1 MPKIRINEYDMT
13 GVIQKSPIS
22 NIIYIPILTKE
33 AVPLT
38 KNGKVV
44 SICYSRKELKNR
56 IESYLVKKTE
66 SPSTGGTPSEGTTAK
81 AAEGTTVKA
90 EDVKESIELAK
101 KSRVMYNIATRL
113 IDLGFPVLVEGVTA
127 TKKPITV
134 DKEKKEEKKETVEV
148 KEVAIP
154 ADSIKLLKDKSLVD
168 VRFLT
173 SGIDAANNAN
183 LIEVAN
189 ERQDCIA
196 LINLDETA
204 DDFDYTVATVRAGFV
219 NNSSVYA
226 AGFTPWFYSEHPTLI
241 KGVEDLTTVN
251 DKPDTKEA
259 EEVAI
264 PAAYGYLFAYGRML
278 ANNAAEWQAVAG
290 PERGIIPELS
300 DVFYT
305 YSYEDVEILQ
315 ARAATGLVELDDATD
330 NVGIAINPIAW
341 VRPNGYILYG
351 NRTLKKN
358 DAKKKTTAQSF
369 LNIRNGVNAIKKVMY
384 DAGRTFVFEQNTEVL
399 WINFKNYITPLLDRM
414 QSSDGLL
421 GYTFVKVATDAKARL
436 KAKLTVIPVE
446 AVEDFD
452 LDVYLVDDLTVTEQT
467 EQ

>member
-22 NIIYIPILTKE
+22 NIIYIPILTDR
-33 AVPLT
+33 AVPLIT
-38 KNGKVV
+38 EKGKVV
-44 SICYSRKELKNR
+44 SICYSRKELENR
-56 IESYLVKKTE
+56 IGSHLVKKTAL
-66 SPSTGGTPSEGTTAK
+66 PSTEGA
-81 AAEGTTVKA
+81 TVKA
-90 EDVKESIELAK
+90 EGVTATKESIEQAK
-101 KSRVMYNIATRL
+101 KSQVMYNIATRL

-127 TKKPITV
+127 TEKTITV
-134 DKEKKEEKKETVEV
+134 DKEKKETVTV

-154 ADSIKLLKDKSLVD
+154 ADSINLLKDKSLFD

-173 SGIDAANNAN
+173 SGIDVVNNES
-183 LIEVAN
+183 LIEVAD

-204 DDFDYTVATVRAGFV
+204 TDFDYTVATIRTEFEK
-219 NNSSVYA
+219 NPSVYA

-259 EEVAI
+259 EKVAI

-300 DVFYT
+300 DVCYT
-305 YSYEDVEILQ
+305 YSYKDVEILQ
-315 ARAATGLVELDDATD
+315 ARATDGLVELDDAAD

-399 WINFKNYITPLLDRM
+399 WTNFRNYITPLLDRM

-452 LDVYLVDDLTVTEQT
+452 LDVYLVDDLTVTEQ
-467 EQ
+467 

>member
-13 GVIQKSPIS
+13 GVVQKSPIS
-22 NIIYIPILTKE
+22 NIIYIPILTDK

-38 KNGKVV
+38 EKGKVV
-44 SICYSRKELKNR
+44 SICYSRKELENR
-56 IESYLVKKTE
+56 IGSHLVKKTE
-66 SPSTGGTPSEGTTAK
+66 LPSTEGTPSESDVTA
-81 AAEGTTVKA
+81 T
-90 EDVKESIELAK
+90 KESIELAK

-113 IDLGFPVLVEGVTA
+113 IDLGFPVLVEGVT
-127 TKKPITV
+127 TT
-134 DKEKKEEKKETVEV
+134 
-148 KEVAIP
+148 IP
-154 ADSIKLLKDKSLVD
+154 GDSITLLKDKSLFD
-168 VRFLT
+168 IRFLT
-173 SGIDAANNAN
+173 SGIDVANNAN
-183 LIEVAN
+183 LIGVADA
-189 ERQDCIA
+189 RQDCIA

-204 DDFDYTVATVRAGFV
+204 TDFDYTVAAIREQFV
-219 NNSSVYA
+219 TNSSVYA

-241 KGVEDLTTVN
+241 KGVEDLITVAG
-251 DKPDTKEA
+251 KPSTKEA
-259 EEVAI
+259 EKVAI

-315 ARAATGLVELDDATD
+315 ARATTGFVKLDDAAD

-351 NRTLKKN
+351 NRTLKTN

-384 DAGRTFVFEQNTEVL
+384 DAGRIFVFEQNTEVL
-399 WINFKNYITPLLDRM
+399 WTNFRNYITPLLDRM
-414 QSSDGLL
+414 QNSDGLL

-452 LDVYLVDDLTVTEQT
+452 LDVYLVDDLTVTER
-467 EQ
+467 

>member
-22 NIIYIPILTKE
+22 NIIYIPILTDKD
-33 AVPLT
+33 VPLT
-38 KNGKVV
+38 EKGKVV
-44 SICYSRKELKNR
+44 SICYSRNELKNR
-56 IESYLVKKTE
+56 IESHLVKRIEPTE
-66 SPSTGGTPSEGTTAK
+66 SATV
-81 AAEGTTVKA
+81 AAED
-90 EDVKESIELAK
+90 EKESIELAK
-101 KSRVMYNIATRL
+101 KSQVMYNIATRL
-113 IDLGFPVLVEGVTA
+113 IDLGFPVLVEGVA
-127 TKKPITV
+127 AAEDKTV
-134 DKEKKEEKKETVEV
+134 K
-148 KEVAIP
+148 IP
-154 ADSIKLLKDKSLVD
+154 DASINLLKDKSLFD
-168 VRFLT
+168 IRFLT
-173 SGIDAANNAN
+173 SGIDVVNNAN
-183 LIEVAN
+183 LIGVAN

-204 DDFDYTVATVRAGFV
+204 VAFDYKVATIRTEFEK
-219 NNSSVYA
+219 NPSVYA

-241 KGVEDLTTVN
+241 KSVEDLITVN
-251 DKPDTKEA
+251 DKPSTKEA
-259 EEVAI
+259 EKVAI

-315 ARAATGLVELDDATD
+315 ARASDTLVELDDAKD
-330 NVGIAINPIAW
+330 NVGVAINPIAW

-399 WINFKNYITPLLDRM
+399 WINFRNYITPLLDRM
-414 QSSDGLL
+414 QNSDGLL

-452 LDVYLVDDLTVTEQT
+452 LDVYLVDDLTVTEQ
-467 EQ
+467 

>member
-22 NIIYIPILTKE
+22 NIIYIPILTDE
-33 AVPLT
+33 AVQLT
-38 KNGKVV
+38 DKGKVV
-44 SICYSRKELKNR
+44 SICYSRKELENR
-56 IESYLVKKTE
+56 IGSHLVKKIAL
-66 SPSTGGTPSEGTTAK
+66 PSTPSETDV
-81 AAEGTTVKA
+81 AAT
-90 EDVKESIELAK
+90 KESIELAK

-127 TKKPITV
+127 AEKTITVTV
-134 DKEKKEEKKETVEV
+134 DKKTETTKVKVVE
-148 KEVAIP
+148 IP
-154 ADSIKLLKDKSLVD
+154 ETSINLLADKSLFD
-168 VRFLT
+168 IRFLT
-173 SGIDAANNAN
+173 SGIDAANNEN
-183 LIEVAN
+183 LIKVAN
-189 ERQDCIA
+189 ERKDCIA

-204 DDFDYTVATVRAGFV
+204 TDFAYKVATIRKEFEK
-219 NNSSVYA
+219 NSSVYA

-241 KGVEDLTTVN
+241 KGVEDSTTVS
-251 DKPDTKEA
+251 DKPATKEA

-300 DVFYT
+300 DVCYT

-315 ARAATGLVELDDATD
+315 ARGADALVELDNATD
-330 NVGIAINPIAW
+330 NVGVAINPIAW

-414 QSSDGLL
+414 QTSDGLL

-467 EQ
+467 EQTEQ

>member
-1 MPKIRINEYDMT
+1 MPKIRISEYDLT

-22 NIIYIPILTKE
+22 NIIYIPILTDE
-33 AVPLT
+33 AVQLT
-38 KNGKVV
+38 DKGKVV
-44 SICYSRKELKNR
+44 SICYSRKELENR
-56 IESYLVKKTE
+56 IGSRLVKKIE
-66 SPSTGGTPSEGTTAK
+66 LPSTEGTTVK

-113 IDLGFPVLVEGVTA
+113 IDLGFPVLVEGVAVTEK
-127 TKKPITV
+127 TITGDKKT
-134 DKEKKEEKKETVEV
+134 DKKVKVVE
-148 KEVAIP
+148 IP
-154 ADSIKLLKDKSLVD
+154 TDSITLLKDKSLFD
-168 VRFLT
+168 IRFLT
-173 SGIDAANNAN
+173 SGIDVVNNAN
-183 LIEVAN
+183 LIEVAD

-204 DDFDYTVATVRAGFV
+204 TDFDYTVATIREQFV
-219 NNSSVYA
+219 ANSSVYA

-241 KGVEDLTTVN
+241 KGVEDSTTVS
-251 DKPDTKEA
+251 DKPATEEA

-315 ARAATGLVELDDATD
+315 ARSKDKLVELDNAED
-330 NVGIAINPIAW
+330 NVGVAINPIAW

-351 NRTLKKN
+351 NRTLKAN

-399 WINFKNYITPLLDRM
+399 WTNFRNYITPLLDRM

-452 LDVYLVDDLTVTEQT
+452 LDVYLVDDLTVTEQ
-467 EQ
+467 

>member
-1 MPKIRINEYDMT
+1 MPKIRINEHDMT

-22 NIIYIPILTKE
+22 NIIYIPILTNE

-38 KNGKVV
+38 DKGKVV
-44 SICYSRKELKNR
+44 SICYSRKELENR
-56 IESYLVKKTE
+56 IGSRLVKKIE
-66 SPSTGGTPSEGTTAK
+66 LPSTGSA
-81 AAEGTTVKA
+81 TVKA

-127 TKKPITV
+127 TKKTITV
-134 DKEKKEEKKETVEV
+134 DKEKKETVEV

-154 ADSIKLLKDKSLVD
+154 TDSINLLKDKSLFD
-168 VRFLT
+168 IRFLT
-173 SGIDAANNAN
+173 SGIDVVNNAN
-183 LIEVAN
+183 LIEVAD

-204 DDFDYTVATVRAGFV
+204 TDFDYTVATIREQFV
-219 NNSSVYA
+219 TNSSVYA

-241 KGVEDLTTVN
+241 KGVEDLTTVS
-251 DKPDTKEA
+251 DKPSTKEA

-315 ARAATGLVELDDATD
+315 ARAADKLVELDDATD
-330 NVGIAINPIAW
+330 NVGVAINPIAW

-351 NRTLKKN
+351 NRTLKTN

-399 WINFKNYITPLLDRM
+399 WINFRNYITPLLDRM

-452 LDVYLVDDLTVTEQT
+452 LDVYLVDDLTVTEQ
-467 EQ
+467 

>member
-1 MPKIRINEYDMT
+1 MPKIRINEHDMT

-22 NIIYIPILTKE
+22 NIIYIPILTDE
-33 AVPLT
+33 AVQLT
-38 KNGKVV
+38 DKGKVV
-44 SICYSRKELKNR
+44 SICYSRKELENR
-56 IESYLVKKTE
+56 IGSHLVKKIAL
-66 SPSTGGTPSEGTTAK
+66 PSTPSETDV
-81 AAEGTTVKA
+81 AAT
-90 EDVKESIELAK
+90 KESIELAK

-113 IDLGFPVLVEGVTA
+113 IDLGFPVLVEGVAA
-127 TKKPITV
+127 TEETITV
-134 DKEKKEEKKETVEV
+134 DEKTKKTAKVKVVE
-148 KEVAIP
+148 IP
-154 ADSIKLLKDKSLVD
+154 ATSINILKDKSLFD
-168 VRFLT
+168 IRFLT
-173 SGIDAANNAN
+173 SGIDVVNNES
-183 LIEVAN
+183 LIEVADD
-189 ERQDCIA
+189 RQDCIA

-204 DDFDYTVATVRAGFV
+204 TDFDYKVATIRAGFET
-219 NNSSVYA
+219 NPSVYA

-241 KGVEDLTTVN
+241 KDVQNLTETAG
-251 DKPDTKEA
+251 KPDVEEA

-315 ARAATGLVELDDATD
+315 ARAAEKLVELDDATD

-351 NRTLKKN
+351 NRTLKTN

-399 WINFKNYITPLLDRM
+399 WTNFRNYITPLLDRM

-452 LDVYLVDDLTVTEQT
+452 LDVYLVDDLTVTEQ
-467 EQ
+467 

>member
-1 MPKIRINEYDMT
+1 MPKIRINEYEMT

-22 NIIYIPILTKE
+22 NIIYIPIPTDK

-38 KNGKVV
+38 DKGKVV
-44 SICYSRKELKNR
+44 SICYSRNELKNR
-56 IESYLVKKTE
+56 IESHLVKKTE
-66 SPSTGGTPSEGTTAK
+66 LPSTEGTPSENDVTA
-81 AAEGTTVKA
+81 T
-90 EDVKESIELAK
+90 KESIELAK

-113 IDLGFPVLVEGVTA
+113 IDLGFPVLVEGVAVTEK
-127 TKKPITV
+127 TITV
-134 DKEKKEEKKETVEV
+134 DKKTETPKVKVVE
-148 KEVAIP
+148 IP
-154 ADSIKLLKDKSLVD
+154 TDSITLLKDKSLFD
-168 VRFLT
+168 IRFLT
-173 SGIDAANNAN
+173 SGIDVVNNES
-183 LIEVAN
+183 LIGVAN

-204 DDFDYTVATVRAGFV
+204 TDFDYKVATIRTEFEK
-219 NNSSVYA
+219 NSSVYA

-251 DKPDTKEA
+251 DKPDVKEA
-259 EEVAI
+259 EKVAI

-300 DVFYT
+300 DVCYT

-315 ARAATGLVELDDATD
+315 ARAAEKFVKLDDAND
-330 NVGIAINPIAW
+330 NVGVAINPIAW

-399 WINFKNYITPLLDRM
+399 WINFRNYITPLLDRM

-467 EQ
+467 EQTEQ

>member
-22 NIIYIPILTKE
+22 NIIYIPILTDK

-38 KNGKVV
+38 DKGKVV
-44 SICYSRKELKNR
+44 SICYSRKELENR
-56 IESYLVKKTE
+56 IGSHLVKKIAL
-66 SPSTGGTPSEGTTAK
+66 PSTPSETDV
-81 AAEGTTVKA
+81 AAT
-90 EDVKESIELAK
+90 KESIELAK
-101 KSRVMYNIATRL
+101 KSQVMYNIATRL
-113 IDLGFPVLVEGVTA
+113 IDLGFPVLVEGVAA
-127 TKKPITV
+127 TEKTITV
-134 DKEKKEEKKETVEV
+134 DEKTKETAKVKVVE
-148 KEVAIP
+148 IP
-154 ADSIKLLKDKSLVD
+154 TASINLLKDKSLFD
-168 VRFLT
+168 IRFLT
-173 SGIDAANNAN
+173 SGIDAVNNAN
-183 LIEVAN
+183 LIAVAN
-189 ERQDCIA
+189 ARQDCIA

-204 DDFDYTVATVRAGFV
+204 TDFDYKVATIREQFV
-219 NNSSVYA
+219 TNSSVYA

-241 KGVEDLTTVN
+241 KGVEDLTTVS
-251 DKPDTKEA
+251 DKPATKEA

-315 ARAATGLVELDDATD
+315 ARSKDKLVELDDAAD

-351 NRTLKKN
+351 NRTLKEN
-358 DAKKKTTAQSF
+358 TTKKKTTAQSF

-467 EQ
+467 EQTEQ

>member
-22 NIIYIPILTKE
+22 NIIYIPIPTDK

-38 KNGKVV
+38 TEKGKVV
-44 SICYSRKELKNR
+44 SICYSRKELENR
-56 IESYLVKKTE
+56 IGSHLVKKTE
-66 SPSTGGTPSEGTTAK
+66 LPSTEGAPSES
-81 AAEGTTVKA
+81 
-90 EDVKESIELAK
+90 DVTETKESIELAK

-113 IDLGFPVLVEGVTA
+113 IDLGFPVLVEGVT
-127 TKKPITV
+127 TT
-134 DKEKKEEKKETVEV
+134 
-148 KEVAIP
+148 IP
-154 ADSIKLLKDKSLVD
+154 NDSITLLKDKSLFD
-168 VRFLT
+168 IRFLT
-173 SGIDAANNAN
+173 SGIDVVNNES

-204 DDFDYTVATVRAGFV
+204 TGFDYKVATIREQFV
-219 NNSSVYA
+219 TNSSVYA

-241 KGVEDLTTVN
+241 KGVEDLITVAG
-251 DKPDTKEA
+251 KPSTKEA
-259 EEVAI
+259 EKVAI

-315 ARAATGLVELDDATD
+315 ARSKDKLVELDDAAD
-330 NVGIAINPIAW
+330 NVGVAINPIAW

-351 NRTLKKN
+351 NRTLKEN
-358 DAKKKTTAQSF
+358 TAKKKTTAQSF

-399 WINFKNYITPLLDRM
+399 WTNFRNYITPLLDRM

-452 LDVYLVDDLTVTEQT
+452 LDVYLVDDLTVTEQ
-467 EQ
+467 

>member
-22 NIIYIPILTKE
+22 NIIYIPILTDE

-38 KNGKVV
+38 EKGKVV
-44 SICYSRKELKNR
+44 SICYSRNELKNR
-56 IESYLVKKTE
+56 IESHLVKKIE
-66 SPSTGGTPSEGTTAK
+66 LPSTEGA
-81 AAEGTTVKA
+81 TVKA
-90 EDVKESIELAK
+90 EDVTATKESIEQAK
-101 KSRVMYNIATRL
+101 KSQVMYNIATRL
-113 IDLGFPVLVEGVTA
+113 IDLGFPVLVEGVT
-127 TKKPITV
+127 TTEKEITV
-134 DKEKKEEKKETVEV
+134 VEEEKEKKVKVKVVE
-148 KEVAIP
+148 IP
-154 ADSIKLLKDKSLVD
+154 AASINLLKDKSLFD
-168 VRFLT
+168 IRFLT
-173 SGIDAANNAN
+173 SGIDVVNNES
-183 LIEVAN
+183 LIEVAD

-204 DDFDYTVATVRAGFV
+204 TDFDYTVATVRAGFAG
-219 NNSSVYA
+219 NSNAYA

-241 KGVEDLTTVN
+241 KGVEDLITVN
-251 DKPDTKEA
+251 DKPSTKEA
-259 EEVAI
+259 ENVAI

-315 ARAATGLVELDDATD
+315 ARAADKLVELDDATD

-351 NRTLKKN
+351 NRTLKNN

-399 WINFKNYITPLLDRM
+399 WTNFRNYITPLLDRM

-452 LDVYLVDDLTVTEQT
+452 LDVYLVDDLTVTEQ
-467 EQ
+467 

>member
-22 NIIYIPILTKE
+22 NIIYIPILTDK

-38 KNGKVV
+38 DKGKVV
-44 SICYSRKELKNR
+44 SICYSRKELENR
-56 IESYLVKKTE
+56 IGSHLVKKIAL
-66 SPSTGGTPSEGTTAK
+66 PSTPSETDV
-81 AAEGTTVKA
+81 AAT
-90 EDVKESIELAK
+90 KESIELAK
-101 KSRVMYNIATRL
+101 KSQVMYNIATRL
-113 IDLGFPVLVEGVTA
+113 IDLGFPVLVEGVAA
-127 TKKPITV
+127 TEKTITV
-134 DKEKKEEKKETVEV
+134 DEKTKETAKVKVVE
-148 KEVAIP
+148 IP
-154 ADSIKLLKDKSLVD
+154 TASINLLKDKSLFD
-168 VRFLT
+168 IRFLT
-173 SGIDAANNAN
+173 SGIDAVNNAN
-183 LIEVAN
+183 LIAVAN
-189 ERQDCIA
+189 ARQDCIA

-204 DDFDYTVATVRAGFV
+204 TDFDYKVATIREQFV
-219 NNSSVYA
+219 TNSSVYA
-226 AGFTPWFYSEHPTLI
+226 AGFTPLFYSEHPTLI
-241 KGVEDLTTVN
+241 KGVEDLTTVS
-251 DKPDTKEA
+251 DKPATKEA

-315 ARAATGLVELDDATD
+315 ARSKDKLVELDDAAD

-351 NRTLKKN
+351 NRTLKEN
-358 DAKKKTTAQSF
+358 TTKKKTTAQSF

-467 EQ
+467 EQTEQ

>member
-13 GVIQKSPIS
+13 GVVQKSPIS
-22 NIIYIPILTKE
+22 NIIYIPIPTDKD
-33 AVPLT
+33 VPLIT
-38 KNGKVV
+38 ETGKVV
-44 SICYSRKELKNR
+44 SICYSRKELENR
-56 IESYLVKKTE
+56 IGSHLVKKTE
-66 SPSTGGTPSEGTTAK
+66 LPSTEGAPSEIDVTATK
-81 AAEGTTVKA
+81 K
-90 EDVKESIELAK
+90 SIELAK
-101 KSRVMYNIATRL
+101 KSQIMYNIATRL
-113 IDLGFPVLVEGVTA
+113 IDLGFPVLVEGVT
-127 TKKPITV
+127 TTEKEITV
-134 DKEKKEEKKETVEV
+134 VEEEKETKVKVEGV
-148 KEVAIP
+148 WIP
-154 ADSIKLLKDKSLVD
+154 DNSINLLKDKSLFD

-173 SGIDAANNAN
+173 SGIDEVNNES
-183 LIEVAN
+183 LIGVAD

-196 LINLDETA
+196 LINLDETVPG
-204 DDFDYTVATVRAGFV
+204 FNYKVATIRAGFEK
-219 NNSSVYA
+219 NPSVYA

-241 KGVEDLTTVN
+241 KGVEDLITVSN
-251 DKPDTKEA
+251 KPSTKEA
-259 EEVAI
+259 EKVAI

-300 DVFYT
+300 DVCYT

-315 ARAATGLVELDDATD
+315 ARATDGLVKLDDAKD

-399 WINFKNYITPLLDRM
+399 WTNFKNYITPLLDRM
-414 QSSDGLL
+414 QNSDGLL

-452 LDVYLVDDLTVTEQT
+452 LDVYLVDDLTVTER
-467 EQ
+467 

>member
-1 MPKIRINEYDMT
+1 M
-13 GVIQKSPIS
+13 
-22 NIIYIPILTKE
+22 
-33 AVPLT
+33 
-38 KNGKVV
+38 
-44 SICYSRKELKNR
+44 
-56 IESYLVKKTE
+56 
-66 SPSTGGTPSEGTTAK
+66 
-81 AAEGTTVKA
+81 
-90 EDVKESIELAK
+90 
-101 KSRVMYNIATRL
+101 
-113 IDLGFPVLVEGVTA
+113 
-127 TKKPITV
+127 
-134 DKEKKEEKKETVEV
+134 
-148 KEVAIP
+148 
-154 ADSIKLLKDKSLVD
+154 
-168 VRFLT
+168 T
-173 SGIDAANNAN
+173 SGIDVVNNES
-183 LIEVAN
+183 LIGVAD

-204 DDFDYTVATVRAGFV
+204 TGFDYKVATIRKEFEK
-219 NNSSVYA
+219 NPSVYA

-241 KGVEDLTTVN
+241 KGVEDLITVS
-251 DKPDTKEA
+251 DKPSTQEA
-259 EEVAI
+259 EKVAI

-300 DVFYT
+300 DVCYT

-315 ARAATGLVELDDATD
+315 ARGADGLVKLDDATD
-330 NVGIAINPIAW
+330 NVGVAINPIAW

-399 WINFKNYITPLLDRM
+399 WTNFRNYITPLLDRM

-452 LDVYLVDDLTVTEQT
+452 LDVYLVDDLTVTEQ
-467 EQ
+467 

>member
-22 NIIYIPILTKE
+22 NIIYIPILTDK

-38 KNGKVV
+38 EKGKVV
-44 SICYSRKELKNR
+44 SICYSRNELKNR
-56 IESYLVKKTE
+56 IGSHLVKRIEPTE
-66 SPSTGGTPSEGTTAK
+66 GA
-81 AAEGTTVKA
+81 TVTA

-101 KSRVMYNIATRL
+101 KSQVMYNIATRL
-113 IDLGFPVLVEGVTA
+113 IDLGFPVLVEGVTV
-127 TKKPITV
+127 TEKEITV
-134 DKEKKEEKKETVEV
+134 DKNKV
-148 KEVAIP
+148 KVKGVWIP
-154 ADSIKLLKDKSLVD
+154 GASINLLADKSLFD
-168 VRFLT
+168 IRFLT
-173 SGIDAANNAN
+173 SGIDAANNED
-183 LIEVAN
+183 LIRVAN

-196 LINLDETA
+196 LINLDEA
-204 DDFDYTVATVRAGFV
+204 AAAFDYKVATIRAKFEK
-219 NNSSVYA
+219 NSSVYA

-241 KGVEDLTTVN
+241 KGVEDLITVN
-251 DKPDTKEA
+251 DKPSTKEA
-259 EEVAI
+259 EKVAI

-300 DVFYT
+300 DVCYT

-315 ARAATGLVELDDATD
+315 ARAAEELVELDDAAD

-399 WINFKNYITPLLDRM
+399 WTNFRNYITPLLDRM

-452 LDVYLVDDLTVTEQT
+452 LDVYLVDDLTVTEQ
-467 EQ
+467 

>member
-13 GVIQKSPIS
+13 GVVQKSPIS
-22 NIIYIPILTKE
+22 NIIYIPILTNE

-38 KNGKVV
+38 EKGKVV

-56 IESYLVKKTE
+56 IESHLVKRIKPTE
-66 SPSTGGTPSEGTTAK
+66 GATVE
-81 AAEGTTVKA
+81 AADDA
-90 EDVKESIELAK
+90 ESIELAK
-101 KSRVMYNIATRL
+101 KSQVMYNIATRL

-127 TKKPITV
+127 TEKTITV
-134 DKEKKEEKKETVEV
+134 DKKTVKV

-154 ADSIKLLKDKSLVD
+154 AASINLLADKSLFD
-168 VRFLT
+168 IRFLT
-173 SGIDAANNAN
+173 SGIDVVNNEK
-183 LIEVAN
+183 LIKVAN

-204 DDFDYTVATVRAGFV
+204 TGFDYKVATIRTEFV
-219 NNSSVYA
+219 KNPSVYA

-241 KGVEDLTTVN
+241 KGVQNLTETAG
-251 DKPDTKEA
+251 KPDVEDA
-259 EEVAI
+259 EVVAI

-300 DVFYT
+300 DVCYT

-315 ARAATGLVELDDATD
+315 ARAADTLVELDDVAD

-414 QSSDGLL
+414 QNSDGLL

-452 LDVYLVDDLTVTEQT
+452 LDVYLVDDLTVTEQ
-467 EQ
+467 

>member
-22 NIIYIPILTKE
+22 NIIYIPIPTDK

-38 KNGKVV
+38 DKGKVV

-56 IESYLVKKTE
+56 IESHLVKKIE
-66 SPSTGGTPSEGTTAK
+66 LPSTEGTPSENDVTA
-81 AAEGTTVKA
+81 T
-90 EDVKESIELAK
+90 KESIELAK

-113 IDLGFPVLVEGVTA
+113 IDLGFPVLVEGVT
-127 TKKPITV
+127 TTEKEITV
-134 DKEKKEEKKETVEV
+134 VEGEKEKKVTVKGV
-148 KEVAIP
+148 WIP
-154 ADSIKLLKDKSLVD
+154 TDSINILKDKSLFD
-168 VRFLT
+168 IRFLT
-173 SGIDAANNAN
+173 SGIDVANNAN

-189 ERQDCIA
+189 ERQDCVA

-241 KGVEDLTTVN
+241 KGVEDLTEVAG
-251 DKPDTKEA
+251 KPSTKEA

-315 ARAATGLVELDDATD
+315 ARAADKLVELDDAAD
-330 NVGIAINPIAW
+330 NVGVAINPIAW

-452 LDVYLVDDLTVTEQT
+452 LDVYLVDDLTVTEQ
-467 EQ
+467 

>member
-22 NIIYIPILTKE
+22 NIIYIPIPTDKD
-33 AVPLT
+33 VPLT
-38 KNGKVV
+38 EKGKVV
-44 SICYSRKELKNR
+44 SICYSRNELKNR
-56 IESYLVKKTE
+56 IESHLVKKTE
-66 SPSTGGTPSEGTTAK
+66 LPSTKGA
-81 AAEGTTVKA
+81 TVKA
-90 EDVKESIELAK
+90 EDATATEESTELAK
-101 KSRVMYNIATRL
+101 KSQVMYNIATRL
-113 IDLGFPVLVEGVTA
+113 IDLGFPVLVEGVA
-127 TKKPITV
+127 AAEEQVTV
-134 DKEKKEEKKETVEV
+134 GEKKVKVKVVKIPET
-148 KEVAIP
+148 
-154 ADSIKLLKDKSLVD
+154 SINLLADKSLFD
-168 VRFLT
+168 IRFLT
-173 SGIDAANNAN
+173 SGIDVVNNEN
-183 LIEVAN
+183 LIRVAN

-204 DDFDYTVATVRAGFV
+204 SAFDYKVATIRAEFEK
-219 NNSSVYA
+219 NPSVYA

-241 KGVEDLTTVN
+241 KGVEDLITVN
-251 DKPDTKEA
+251 DKPSTKEA
-259 EEVAI
+259 EKVAI

-300 DVFYT
+300 DVCYT

-315 ARAATGLVELDDATD
+315 ARAADELVKLDDAKD
-330 NVGIAINPIAW
+330 NVGAAINPIAW

-351 NRTLKKN
+351 NRTLKEN

-399 WINFKNYITPLLDRM
+399 WTNFRNYITPLLDRM
-414 QSSDGLL
+414 QNSDGLL

-452 LDVYLVDDLTVTEQT
+452 LDVYLVDDLTVTEQ
-467 EQ
+467 

>member
-13 GVIQKSPIS
+13 GVVQKSPIS
-22 NIIYIPILTKE
+22 NIIYIPIPTDK

-38 KNGKVV
+38 DKGKVV
-44 SICYSRKELKNR
+44 SICYSRDELKNR
-56 IESYLVKKTE
+56 IGSHLVKKTE
-66 SPSTGGTPSEGTTAK
+66 LPSTEGTPSES
-81 AAEGTTVKA
+81 
-90 EDVKESIELAK
+90 DVTETKESIELAK
-101 KSRVMYNIATRL
+101 KSQVMYNIATRL
-113 IDLGFPVLVEGVTA
+113 IDLGFPVLVEGVAA
-127 TKKPITV
+127 TEKTITV
-134 DKEKKEEKKETVEV
+134 DKKTETTKVKVVE
-148 KEVAIP
+148 IP
-154 ADSIKLLKDKSLVD
+154 TDSINLLKDKSLFD
-168 VRFLT
+168 IRFLT
-173 SGIDAANNAN
+173 SGIDVANNAN
-183 LIEVAN
+183 LIAVAN
-189 ERQDCIA
+189 ARQDCIA

-204 DDFDYTVATVRAGFV
+204 TDFDYTVATVRAEFV
-219 NNSSVYA
+219 TNSSVYA

-241 KGVEDLTTVN
+241 KGVKDLITVAG
-251 DKPDTKEA
+251 KPSTKEA
-259 EEVAI
+259 EKVAI

-305 YSYEDVEILQ
+305 YSYGDVEILQ
-315 ARAATGLVELDDATD
+315 ARAADGLVELDDATD
-330 NVGIAINPIAW
+330 NVGVAINPIAW

-351 NRTLKKN
+351 NRTLKNN
-358 DAKKKTTAQSF
+358 DSKKKTTAQSF

-399 WINFKNYITPLLDRM
+399 WTNFRNYITPLLDRM

-452 LDVYLVDDLTVTEQT
+452 LDVYLVDDLTVTER
-467 EQ
+467 

>member
-22 NIIYIPILTKE
+22 NIIYIPIPTDK
-33 AVPLT
+33 AVPLIT
-38 KNGKVV
+38 ENGKVV
-44 SICYSRKELKNR
+44 SICYSRKELENR
-56 IESYLVKKTE
+56 IGSHLVKKTAL
-66 SPSTGGTPSEGTTAK
+66 PSTPSETDV
-81 AAEGTTVKA
+81 AAT
-90 EDVKESIELAK
+90 KESIEQAK
-101 KSRVMYNIATRL
+101 KSQVMYNIATRL
-113 IDLGFPVLVEGVTA
+113 IDLGFPVLVEGVAA
-127 TKKPITV
+127 TEKTITV
-134 DKEKKEEKKETVEV
+134 GKEEKEKKVKVKVVE
-148 KEVAIP
+148 IP
-154 ADSIKLLKDKSLVD
+154 TASINLLKDKSLFD
-168 VRFLT
+168 IRFLT

-183 LIEVAN
+183 LIGVADA
-189 ERQDCIA
+189 RQDCVA

-204 DDFDYTVATVRAGFV
+204 TDFDYKVAAIRVGFGTKP
-219 NNSSVYA
+219 SVYA

-241 KGVEDLTTVN
+241 KGVEDLTTVS
-251 DKPDTKEA
+251 DKPATKEA
-259 EEVAI
+259 EKVAI

-300 DVFYT
+300 DVLYT

-315 ARAATGLVELDDATD
+315 ARAAEKLVELDDATD

-351 NRTLKKN
+351 NRTLKTN

-399 WINFKNYITPLLDRM
+399 WTNFRNYITPLLDRM

>member
-1 MPKIRINEYDMT
+1 
-13 GVIQKSPIS
+13 
-22 NIIYIPILTKE
+22 
-33 AVPLT
+33 
-38 KNGKVV
+38 
-44 SICYSRKELKNR
+44 
-56 IESYLVKKTE
+56 
-66 SPSTGGTPSEGTTAK
+66 
-81 AAEGTTVKA
+81 
-90 EDVKESIELAK
+90 
-101 KSRVMYNIATRL
+101 MYNIATRL
-113 IDLGFPVLVEGVTA
+113 IDLGFPVLVEGVTV
-127 TKKPITV
+127 TEKEITV
-134 DKEKKEEKKETVEV
+134 VEEKKEKKV
-148 KEVAIP
+148 KVKGVWIP
-154 ADSIKLLKDKSLVD
+154 DDSINLLTDKSLFD
-168 VRFLT
+168 IRFLT
-173 SGIDAANNAN
+173 SGIDVANNEN
-183 LIEVAN
+183 LIRVAN

-204 DDFDYTVATVRAGFV
+204 AAFDYKVATIRTEFEK
-219 NNSSVYA
+219 NSSVYA

-259 EEVAI
+259 ENVAI

-300 DVFYT
+300 DVCYT

-315 ARAATGLVELDDATD
+315 ARGADEFVKLDDATD

-351 NRTLKKN
+351 NRTLKTN

-399 WINFKNYITPLLDRM
+399 WINFRNYITPLLDRM

-467 EQ
+467 EQTEQ

>member
-1 MPKIRINEYDMT
+1 MPKIRINEHDMT

-22 NIIYIPILTKE
+22 NIIYIPILTDK
-33 AVPLT
+33 AIPLT
-38 KNGKVV
+38 DKGKVV
-44 SICYSRKELKNR
+44 SICYSRKELENR
-56 IESYLVKKTE
+56 IGSHLVKKIE
-66 SPSTGGTPSEGTTAK
+66 LPSTEGTPSENDVTA
-81 AAEGTTVKA
+81 T
-90 EDVKESIELAK
+90 KESIEWAK
-101 KSRVMYNIATRL
+101 KSQVMYNIATRL
-113 IDLGFPVLVEGVTA
+113 IDLGFPVLVEGVA
-127 TKKPITV
+127 AAEKEITV
-134 DKEKKEEKKETVEV
+134 VEEEKEKKVKVKVVE
-148 KEVAIP
+148 IP
-154 ADSIKLLKDKSLVD
+154 ATSINLLKDKSLFD
-168 VRFLT
+168 IRFLT

-183 LIEVAN
+183 LIGVAN
-189 ERQDCIA
+189 ARQDCVA

-204 DDFDYTVATVRAGFV
+204 TTFAYKVATIRAEFEK
-219 NNSSVYA
+219 NPSVYA

-241 KGVEDLTTVN
+241 KGVEDLITVS

-259 EEVAI
+259 EKVAI

-300 DVFYT
+300 DVCYT

-315 ARAATGLVELDDATD
+315 ARAADKLVNLDDETD
-330 NVGIAINPIAW
+330 NVGVAVNPIAW

-351 NRTLKKN
+351 NRTLKNN
-358 DAKKKTTAQSF
+358 DAKKKTTAQSY
-369 LNIRNGVNAIKKVMY
+369 LNIRNGVNAIKKTMY

-399 WINFKNYITPLLDRM
+399 WTNFRNYITPLLDRM
-414 QSSDGLL
+414 QNSDGLL

-452 LDVYLVDDLTVTEQT
+452 LDVYLVDDLTVTER
-467 EQ
+467 

>member
-1 MPKIRINEYDMT
+1 MPKIRINEHDMT

-22 NIIYIPILTKE
+22 NIIYIPILTDE

-38 KNGKVV
+38 DKGKVV
-44 SICYSRKELKNR
+44 SICYSRKELENR
-56 IESYLVKKTE
+56 IGSHLVKKTAL
-66 SPSTGGTPSEGTTAK
+66 PSTPSESATVK

-90 EDVKESIELAK
+90 EDVKESIEWAK

-113 IDLGFPVLVEGVTA
+113 IDLGFPVLVEGVAA
-127 TKKPITV
+127 TEKTITV
-134 DKEKKEEKKETVEV
+134 DEKTVKKV

-154 ADSIKLLKDKSLVD
+154 TDSINLLKDKSLFD
-168 VRFLT
+168 IRFLT
-173 SGIDAANNAN
+173 SGIDVVNNES
-183 LIEVAN
+183 LIGVAD

-204 DDFDYTVATVRAGFV
+204 TDFDYKVATIRAGFEK
-219 NNSSVYA
+219 NPSVYA

-241 KGVEDLTTVN
+241 KGVEDLTTVS
-251 DKPDTKEA
+251 DKPATKEA

-315 ARAATGLVELDDATD
+315 ARAADKLVELDDATD

-467 EQ
+467 EQTEQ

>member
-22 NIIYIPILTKE
+22 NIIYIPILTDE

-38 KNGKVV
+38 EKGKVV
-44 SICYSRKELKNR
+44 SICYSRNELKNR
-56 IESYLVKKTE
+56 IESHLVKRIEPTE
-66 SPSTGGTPSEGTTAK
+66 SATV
-81 AAEGTTVKA
+81 AAED
-90 EDVKESIELAK
+90 EKESIELAK
-101 KSRVMYNIATRL
+101 KSQVMYNIATRL
-113 IDLGFPVLVEGVTA
+113 IDLGFPVLVEGVA
-127 TKKPITV
+127 AAEDKTV
-134 DKEKKEEKKETVEV
+134 K
-148 KEVAIP
+148 IP
-154 ADSIKLLKDKSLVD
+154 DASINLLKDKSLFD
-168 VRFLT
+168 IRFLT
-173 SGIDAANNAN
+173 SGIDVVNNAN
-183 LIEVAN
+183 LIGVAN

-204 DDFDYTVATVRAGFV
+204 VAFDYKVATIRTEFEK
-219 NNSSVYA
+219 NPSVYA

-241 KGVEDLTTVN
+241 KSVEDLITVAG
-251 DKPDTKEA
+251 KPSTKEA
-259 EEVAI
+259 EKVAI

-315 ARAATGLVELDDATD
+315 ARAADGLVELDDATD
-330 NVGIAINPIAW
+330 NVGVAINPIAW

-399 WINFKNYITPLLDRM
+399 WTNFRNYITPLLDRM

-452 LDVYLVDDLTVTEQT
+452 LDVYLVDDLTVTER
-467 EQ
+467 

>member
-22 NIIYIPILTKE
+22 NIIYIPILTNE

-38 KNGKVV
+38 EKGKVV
-44 SICYSRKELKNR
+44 SICYSRKELKKR
-56 IESYLVKKTE
+56 IESHLVKRIEPTE
-66 SPSTGGTPSEGTTAK
+66 GA
-81 AAEGTTVKA
+81 TVKA
-90 EDVKESIELAK
+90 EDEKESIELAK
-101 KSRVMYNIATRL
+101 KSQIMYNIATRL
-113 IDLGFPVLVEGVTA
+113 IDLGFPVLVEGVIA
-127 TKKPITV
+127 TEKTITV
-134 DKEKKEEKKETVEV
+134 DEKTVKV
-148 KEVAIP
+148 KVIEIP
-154 ADSIKLLKDKSLVD
+154 AASINLLADKSLFD
-168 VRFLT
+168 IRFLT
-173 SGIDAANNAN
+173 SGIDVVNNAS
-183 LIEVAN
+183 LIGVAD

-204 DDFDYTVATVRAGFV
+204 TGFDYKVATIRKEFEK
-219 NNSSVYA
+219 NPSVYA

-241 KGVEDLTTVN
+241 KDVEDLITVS

-259 EEVAI
+259 EKVAI

-300 DVFYT
+300 DVCYT

-315 ARAATGLVELDDATD
+315 ARAAEELVELDDAKD
-330 NVGIAINPIAW
+330 NVGVAINPIAW

-399 WINFKNYITPLLDRM
+399 WINFRNYITPLLDRM
-414 QSSDGLL
+414 QNSDGLL

-452 LDVYLVDDLTVTEQT
+452 LDVYLVDDLTVTEQ
-467 EQ
+467 Q

>member
-22 NIIYIPILTKE
+22 NIIYIPIPTDK
-33 AVPLT
+33 AVPLIT

-44 SICYSRKELKNR
+44 SICYSRKELENR
-56 IESYLVKKTE
+56 IGSHLVKKTE
-66 SPSTGGTPSEGTTAK
+66 LPSTEGATVK
-81 AAEGTTVKA
+81 AEEGAAVKA

-113 IDLGFPVLVEGVTA
+113 IDLGFPVLVEGVAA
-127 TKKPITV
+127 TEKTITVTV
-134 DKEKKEEKKETVEV
+134 DKKTETTKVKVVE
-148 KEVAIP
+148 IP
-154 ADSIKLLKDKSLVD
+154 TASINLLKDKSLFD
-168 VRFLT
+168 IRFLT
-173 SGIDAANNAN
+173 SGIDVANNAN
-183 LIEVAN
+183 LIGVAN

-204 DDFDYTVATVRAGFV
+204 TDFDYKVATIRAGFV
-219 NNSSVYA
+219 TKPSVYA

-241 KGVEDLTTVN
+241 KDVEDLTTVS
-251 DKPDTKEA
+251 DKPSTKEA
-259 EEVAI
+259 EKVAI

-315 ARAATGLVELDDATD
+315 ARAADGLVELDDATD
-330 NVGIAINPIAW
+330 NVGVAINPIAW

-351 NRTLKKN
+351 NRTLKNN
-358 DAKKKTTAQSF
+358 DSKKKTTAQSF

-399 WINFKNYITPLLDRM
+399 WINFRNYITPLLDRM

-467 EQ
+467 EQTEQ

>member
-13 GVIQKSPIS
+13 GVVQKSPIS
-22 NIIYIPILTKE
+22 NIIYIPILTDE

-38 KNGKVV
+38 EKGKVV

-56 IESYLVKKTE
+56 IESHLVKKTE
-66 SPSTGGTPSEGTTAK
+66 LPST
-81 AAEGTTVKA
+81 EGTTVTA
-90 EDVKESIELAK
+90 EDVTATKESIEWAK

-113 IDLGFPVLVEGVTA
+113 IDLGFPVLVEGVA
-127 TKKPITV
+127 AAEKEITV
-134 DKEKKEEKKETVEV
+134 VEEKKEKKVKVKVVE
-148 KEVAIP
+148 IP
-154 ADSIKLLKDKSLVD
+154 DTSINLLADKSLFD
-168 VRFLT
+168 IRFLT
-173 SGIDAANNAN
+173 SGIDAVNNAS
-183 LIEVAN
+183 LIGVAD
-189 ERQDCIA
+189 ERQDCVA

-204 DDFDYTVATVRAGFV
+204 TGFDYKVATIRKEFEK
-219 NNSSVYA
+219 NPSVYA
-226 AGFTPWFYSEHPTLI
+226 AGFTPWFYSEHPTLV
-241 KGVEDLTTVN
+241 KDVEDLTDEVAG
-251 DKPDTKEA
+251 KPATKEA
-259 EEVAI
+259 EKVAI

-300 DVFYT
+300 DVCYT

-315 ARAATGLVELDDATD
+315 ARAAEKLVELDDAAD
-330 NVGIAINPIAW
+330 NVGVAINPIAW

-369 LNIRNGVNAIKKVMY
+369 LNIRNGINAIKKVMY

-414 QSSDGLL
+414 QNSDGLL

-452 LDVYLVDDLTVTEQT
+452 LDVYLVDDLTVTEQ
-467 EQ
+467 

>member
-1 MPKIRINEYDMT
+1 MPKIRINEHDMT

-22 NIIYIPILTKE
+22 NIIYIPILTDE
-33 AVPLT
+33 AVQLT
-38 KNGKVV
+38 DKGKVV
-44 SICYSRKELKNR
+44 SICYSRKELENR
-56 IESYLVKKTE
+56 IGSHLVKKIAL
-66 SPSTGGTPSEGTTAK
+66 PSTPSETDV
-81 AAEGTTVKA
+81 AAT
-90 EDVKESIELAK
+90 KESIEWAK

-113 IDLGFPVLVEGVTA
+113 IDLGFPVLVEGVAVTEK
-127 TKKPITV
+127 TITVTV
-134 DKEKKEEKKETVEV
+134 DKKTETTKVKVVE
-148 KEVAIP
+148 IP
-154 ADSIKLLKDKSLVD
+154 TDSINLLKDKSLFD
-168 VRFLT
+168 IRFLT
-173 SGIDAANNAN
+173 SGIDVVNNES
-183 LIEVAN
+183 LIKVAN

-204 DDFDYTVATVRAGFV
+204 TGFAYKVATIRKEFEK
-219 NNSSVYA
+219 NPSVYA

-251 DKPDTKEA
+251 DKPATEEA
-259 EEVAI
+259 EKVAI

-300 DVFYT
+300 DVCYT

-315 ARAATGLVELDDATD
+315 ARAEDKFVKLDDAAD
-330 NVGIAINPIAW
+330 NVGVAINPIAW

-452 LDVYLVDDLTVTEQT
+452 LDVYLVDDLTVTEQ
-467 EQ
+467 

>member
-1 MPKIRINEYDMT
+1 MPKIRINEHDMT

-22 NIIYIPILTKE
+22 NIIYIPILTDK

-38 KNGKVV
+38 DKGKVV
-44 SICYSRKELKNR
+44 SICYSRDELKNR
-56 IESYLVKKTE
+56 IESHLVKKTE
-66 SPSTGGTPSEGTTAK
+66 LPSTEGTTVK

-127 TKKPITV
+127 TKKTITV
-134 DKEKKEEKKETVEV
+134 DKEKKETVEV

-154 ADSIKLLKDKSLVD
+154 TASINLLKDKSLFD
-168 VRFLT
+168 IRFLT
-173 SGIDAANNAN
+173 SGIDVVNNAN

-204 DDFDYTVATVRAGFV
+204 TDFDYTVATIREQFV
-219 NNSSVYA
+219 TNSSVYA

-241 KGVEDLTTVN
+241 KGVEDLTEVAG
-251 DKPDTKEA
+251 KPSTKEA

-315 ARAATGLVELDDATD
+315 ARAADKLVELDDATD

-351 NRTLKKN
+351 NRTLKTN

-384 DAGRTFVFEQNTEVL
+384 DAGRIFVFEQNTEVL
-399 WINFKNYITPLLDRM
+399 WTNFKNYITPLLDRM

-452 LDVYLVDDLTVTEQT
+452 LDVYLVDDLTVTEQ
-467 EQ
+467 

>member
-22 NIIYIPILTKE
+22 NIIYIPILTDE

-38 KNGKVV
+38 DKGKVV
-44 SICYSRKELKNR
+44 SICYSRNELKNR
-56 IESYLVKKTE
+56 IESHLVKKTE
-66 SPSTGGTPSEGTTAK
+66 LPSTQGTPSETAV
-81 AAEGTTVKA
+81 AAT
-90 EDVKESIELAK
+90 KESIELAK

-127 TKKPITV
+127 TKKTITV
-134 DKEKKEEKKETVEV
+134 DKEKKETVEV

-154 ADSIKLLKDKSLVD
+154 TDSINLLKDKSLFD
-168 VRFLT
+168 IRFLT
-173 SGIDAANNAN
+173 SGIDVVNNAN
-183 LIEVAN
+183 LIGVAN

-204 DDFDYTVATVRAGFV
+204 AGFDYKVATIRKEFEK
-219 NNSSVYA
+219 NSSVYA

-241 KGVEDLTTVN
+241 KGVENLTEVAS
-251 DKPDTKEA
+251 KPSTEEA
-259 EEVAI
+259 EKVAI

-300 DVFYT
+300 DVCYT

-315 ARAATGLVELDDATD
+315 ARAKDKLAALDDAAD
-330 NVGIAINPIAW
+330 NVGVAINPIAW

-351 NRTLKKN
+351 NRTLKEN

-399 WINFKNYITPLLDRM
+399 WINFRNYITPLLDRM

-467 EQ
+467 EQTEQ

>member
-1 MPKIRINEYDMT
+1 MPKIRINEHDMT

-22 NIIYIPILTKE
+22 NIIYIPILTDE
-33 AVPLT
+33 AVQLT
-38 KNGKVV
+38 DKGKVV
-44 SICYSRKELKNR
+44 SICYSRKELENR
-56 IESYLVKKTE
+56 IGSHLVKKIAL
-66 SPSTGGTPSEGTTAK
+66 PSTPSETDV
-81 AAEGTTVKA
+81 AAT
-90 EDVKESIELAK
+90 KESIELAK

-113 IDLGFPVLVEGVTA
+113 IDLGFPVLVEGVAA
-127 TKKPITV
+127 TEETITV
-134 DKEKKEEKKETVEV
+134 DEKTKKTAKVKVVE
-148 KEVAIP
+148 IP
-154 ADSIKLLKDKSLVD
+154 ATSINILKDKSLFD
-168 VRFLT
+168 IRFLT
-173 SGIDAANNAN
+173 SGIDVVNNES
-183 LIEVAN
+183 LIEVADD
-189 ERQDCIA
+189 RQDCIA

-204 DDFDYTVATVRAGFV
+204 TDFDYKVATIRAGFET
-219 NNSSVYA
+219 NPSVYA

-241 KGVEDLTTVN
+241 KDVQNLTETAG
-251 DKPDTKEA
+251 KPDVEEA

-315 ARAATGLVELDDATD
+315 ARAAEKLVELDDATD

-351 NRTLKKN
+351 NRTLKTN

-399 WINFKNYITPLLDRM
+399 WTNFRNYITPLLDRM
-414 QSSDGLL
+414 QNSDGLL

-452 LDVYLVDDLTVTEQT
+452 LDVYLVDDLTVTEQ
-467 EQ
+467 